1 MHIVYIIYCIYIYMY
16 VALHIYICA
25 YMNTGC
31 NRNPGGIPNNKV
43 GWKNVETTATLA
55 TGARSGSQSV
65 FVFPRICYSLGI
77 GGIPPPRTHSVT
89 RVSNY
94 LPFSRLAS
102 EPTRKTP

>member
-1 MHIVYIIYCIYIYMY
+1 MSIYNIYI
-16 VALHIYICA
+16 HIISYGVYICA
-25 YMNTGC
+25 HMNTGC

-94 LPFSRLAS
+94 LPFSKLAS
-102 EPTRKTP
+102 ELTQKTP